1 MSPYTTNLEHLHAE
15 LYRLDLL
22 IEQAVQQFRA
32 SRQQHTPTEFQ
43 GLYISDD
50 EIDRSISAPTEPLQ
64 QTEIEFQTKAID
76 LQATIQQRVAE
87 TQSTEVTLRLPY
99 LQQIFDLSPF
109 ETDLLLLAI
118 APEINLRYQRLYAY
132 LQDDVT
138 RKRPSVEL
146 ALRLFCYSP
155 AERVRARTVF
165 SPDSTL
171 LALHLLLLHED
182 PIDRPSPLLSRT
194 LKLDDRIA
202 EFLLGSDRPDSALLQ
217 PIPLVQIVE
226 PQQQLPDLELP
237 EPIARSLQQIGT
249 LETHRTAWFCLLYG
263 TEGTG
268 KQACA
273 EAIASIRGRSL
284 LVLDLATILQTD
296 LPCQTAIDLAF
307 REAQLYRSVIYLKG
321 WHQLLADEQKAQSAS
336 STTSRSAIGVI
347 DRAISQFPGLVLA
360 GSETAWQPSTNTNYR
375 FIQLELPLPDARRRE
390 TLWHKYLQQCQQVS
404 SDIQLDYLAS
414 AFRFSGGQIQQA
426 IECAQTQAQLD
437 RGLNYKLTLAD
448 LLIGCRMTSNQHL
461 VSLARKITPKRSWQD
476 LVLPQDAIAQ
486 LQELCQ
492 QVRHRTQ
499 VYTDWGFDRH
509 LSLGKG
515 VIALFTG
522 ESGTG
527 KTLSAE
533 ILAKELGLE
542 LYQIDLSLV
551 VSKYIGETEK
561 NLSRVFTEAQASNAI
576 LLFDEADALFGK
588 RSDIKDAHDRY
599 ANIETNYL
607 LQRVEAY
614 EGVIILTTNL
624 SKNIDAA
631 FTRRLH
637 FSIEFPFPDEYHRLK
652 IWQRMFPAQAPVST
666 DVDFDFL
673 ADRFKIAGG
682 NIKNV
687 VTAAAFR
694 AAGADGSIEMEHIIL
709 SLKREYHK
717 LGKVCERTEFD
728 PYYDLIV

>member
-1 MSPYTTNLEHLHAE
+1 MPPYTTNLEHLHAE

-32 SRQQHTPTEFQ
+32 SRQQNTPTEFQ

-50 EIDRSISAPTEPLQ
+50 EIDRSISA
-64 QTEIEFQTKAID
+64 QTEHPHESQTKVIE
-76 LQATIQQRVAE
+76 LQAEIQHRVAA
-87 TQSTEVTLRLPY
+87 TRSTDVTLRLPY
-99 LQQIFDLSPF
+99 LQQTFDLSLF
-109 ETDLLLLAI
+109 EIDLLLLAI
-118 APEINLRYQRLYAY
+118 APEIDLRYQRLYAY

-146 ALRLFCYSP
+146 ALRLFCCSLS
-155 AERVRARTVF
+155 ERVKARAAF

-171 LALHLLLLHED
+171 LDRHLLLLHED

-202 EFLLGSDRPDSALLQ
+202 EFLLGSDLPDSTLLQ
-217 PIPLVQIVE
+217 PVPLVQIIA
-226 PQQQLPDLELP
+226 PQQQLQDLELP

-249 LETHRTAWFCLLYG
+249 LDTHSTAWFCLLYG

-273 EAIASIRGRSL
+273 EAIASIRARSL
-284 LVLDLATILQTD
+284 LVLDLTAILQTD
-296 LPCQTAIDLAF
+296 LPCQTSIDLAF
-307 REAQLYRSVIYLKG
+307 REAQLYRSIVYLKG
-321 WHQLLADEQKAQSAS
+321 WHQLLTDEQKSRSAS
-336 STTSRSAIGVI
+336 ATTSRSAIRVI
-347 DRAISQFPGLVLA
+347 ERAISQFQGLVLA

-375 FIQLELPLPDARRRE
+375 FIQLELPLPVDRIRQI
-390 TLWHKYLQQCQQVS
+390 LWHKYLQQSQQVS

-426 IECAQTQAQLD
+426 IAYAQTQAQITQGLD
-437 RGLNYKLTLAD
+437 YKLTLAD

-533 ILAKELGLE
+533 ILAKELGLD

-561 NLSRVFTEAQASNAI
+561 NLSRVFAEAQASNAI

-607 LQRVEAY
+607 LQRVETY

-624 SKNIDAA
+624 SKNIDPA

-652 IWQRMFPAQAPVST
+652 IWQSMFPSQAPVST
-666 DVDFDFL
+666 DVDFEFL
-673 ADRFKIAGG
+673 ANKFKIAGG

-694 AAGADGSIEMEHIIL
+694 AAEAGGEIQMEHLIL
-709 SLKREYHK
+709 SMRREYRK
-717 LGKVCERTEFD
+717 LGKVCERTEFE